1 MNLIFAQFRGGDE
14 WVGGVGWV
22 GGGPKIAQQEGP
34 NKSRTEK

>member
-1 MNLIFAQFRGGDE
+1 MNLIFAQFRGGDG